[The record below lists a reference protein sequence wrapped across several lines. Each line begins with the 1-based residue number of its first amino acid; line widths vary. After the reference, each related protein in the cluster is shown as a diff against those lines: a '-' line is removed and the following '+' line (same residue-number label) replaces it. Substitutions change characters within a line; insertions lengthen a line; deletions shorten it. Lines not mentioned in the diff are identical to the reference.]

1 MTQKVSPEK
10 AETTKQKALEALQRL
25 EQTLAWLDAQPEA
38 NDRWGRLDATAKR
51 FEVAFEYVWKAL
63 KAVLQYQGEEV
74 YGPRDSISLA
84 GTYQW
89 IDDVETWAEFLQ
101 ARNAGVHDY
110 FGLEDEE
117 YAEIARRFLAAA
129 RKVLERL
136 PIQ

>member
-1 MTQKVSPEK
+1 MTQRISLEK

-25 EQTLAWLDAQPEA
+25 EQTLHWLDAAPEA
-38 NDRWGRLDATAKR
+38 DDRWGRLDAVAKR

-74 YGPRDSISLA
+74 FGPRDSISLA
-84 GTYQW
+84 ATYQW
-89 IDDVETWAEFLQ
+89 IDDVEGWAEFLQ

-110 FGLEDEE
+110 FGLDDEE
-117 YAEIARRFLAAA
+117 YAEIARKFLAAA
-129 RKVLERL
+129 GNVLKRL